1 MSTQD
6 KTPVLI
12 TGAAS
17 GIGAAVARVLAREGY
32 DLVLWDIDAK
42 GLQLIQASLADIAPA
57 ISIET
62 RAIDL
67 ADLGA
72 ITRAAQSLAGTYSAI
87 RGLVHAAGI
96 DGASP
101 LPVLSPELWQR
112 TLDINLRPLPF
123 LTQTLLDA
131 MRRCDHAAVVAI
143 ASINAT
149 QAHAANP
156 AYSASK
162 GGMLSL
168 VRSLADEL
176 GQHGI
181 RINSVSPG
189 HIETAMTKPVLDAVP
204 EIRDNWQRAFLG
216 RLGQPEEVAE
226 VVEFLLSERSS
237 FMTASELVV
246 DGGKLPSQR

>member
-1 MSTQD
+1 MSTG
-6 KTPVLI
+6 KAAPVLI

-17 GIGAAVARVLAREGY
+17 GIGAAVAMVLAREGY
-32 DLVLWDIDAK
+32 DLLLWDIDAE
-42 GLQLIQASLADIAPA
+42 GLQATQASAMKLAPDI
-57 ISIET
+57 SVET
-62 RAIDL
+62 LAIDL
-67 ADLGA
+67 ADLKA
-72 ITRAAQSLAGTYSAI
+72 ITQAAQSVAANCVGV

-101 LPVLSPELWQR
+101 LPSLSPELWQR

-123 LTQTLLDA
+123 LTQALLEA
-131 MRRCDHAAVVAI
+131 MRRCDQAAVVAI

-189 HIETAMTKPVLDAVP
+189 HIETAMTQPVLDAVP
-204 EIRDNWQRAFLG
+204 SIRENWQRAYLG
-216 RLGQPEEVAE
+216 RLGKPDEVAE
-226 VVEFLLSERSS
+226 VVEFLLSERAS
-237 FMTASELVV
+237 FVTASEIVV

>member
-1 MSTQD
+1 MSTG
-6 KTPVLI
+6 KTAPVLI

-17 GIGAAVARVLAREGY
+17 GIGAAVAMVLAREGY
-32 DLVLWDIDAK
+32 DLVLWDIDAE
-42 GLQLIQASLADIAPA
+42 GLQATQASAMKLAPDI
-57 ISIET
+57 SVET
-62 RAIDL
+62 LAIDL
-67 ADLGA
+67 ADLNA
-72 ITRAAQSLAGTYSAI
+72 ITRAAQSVAANYVGV

-101 LPVLSPELWQR
+101 LPALSPELWQR

-131 MRRCDHAAVVAI
+131 MRRSDQAAVVAI

-189 HIETAMTKPVLDAVP
+189 HIETAMTQPVLDAVP
-204 EIRDNWQRAFLG
+204 SIRENWQRAYLG
-216 RLGQPEEVAE
+216 RLGQPDEVAE
-226 VVEFLLSERSS
+226 VVEFLLSERAS
-237 FMTASELVV
+237 FVTASEIVV

>member
-1 MSTQD
+1 MSALSGS
-6 KTPVLI
+6 PVLV

-17 GIGAAVARVLAREGY
+17 GIGAAIARVLAREGY
-32 DLVLWDIDAK
+32 DLVLWDIDEVGLAETLDAAK
-42 GLQLIQASLADIAPA
+42 ELSTDVSVQTQV
-57 ISIET
+57 
-62 RAIDL
+62 IDL

-72 ITRAAQSLAGTYSAI
+72 ITEAAQALASSAASV

-101 LPVLSPELWQR
+101 LPVLSPQLWQR

-131 MRRCDHAAVVAI
+131 MRRCEHAAVVGI

-168 VRSLADEL
+168 VRSMADEL

-181 RINSVSPG
+181 RINRVSPG
-189 HIETAMTKPVLDAVP
+189 HIETAMTQPVLEAVP
-204 EIRDNWQRAFLG
+204 GIREHWQRAFLG
-216 RLGQPEEVAE
+216 RLGQAEEVAE
-226 VVEFLLSERSS
+226 VVEFLLSKRAS
-237 FMTASELVV
+237 FVTASEIVV